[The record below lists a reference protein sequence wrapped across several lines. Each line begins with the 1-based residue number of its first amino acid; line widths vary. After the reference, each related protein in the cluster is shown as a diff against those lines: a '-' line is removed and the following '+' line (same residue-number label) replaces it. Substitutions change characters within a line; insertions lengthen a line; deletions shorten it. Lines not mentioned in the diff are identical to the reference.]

1 MHKRIIPLVI
11 LAGLVFLVAVACSS
25 DSAPTP
31 TPAARSSPPTI
42 PQAPTGTV
50 GETATVAPPT
60 DVKGPAAAGMK
71 IAEEKGCVGCHTTDG
86 SALVG
91 PSWGGS
97 FGTTRNFEG
106 GGSVTIDETF
116 LRESMKN
123 PGARIA
129 AGFKD
134 IMPALDLSDSDID
147 ALVAYIMSLQ

>member
-1 MHKRIIPLVI
+1 MHKRFIPLVI
-11 LAGLVFLVAVACSS
+11 LAGLVFLVAAACGS

-50 GETATVAPPT
+50 SETATATPST
-60 DVKGPAAAGMK
+60 DVDGPGMQV
-71 IAEEKGCVGCHTTDG
+71 ATEKGCLGCHTTDG
-86 SALVG
+86 SPLVG

-106 GGSVTIDETF
+106 GGSVTIDEAF
-116 LRESMKN
+116 LRESMKK

-129 AGFKD
+129 AGFSN
-134 IMPALDLSDSDID
+134 IMPTLDLSESDVD
-147 ALVAYIMSLQ
+147 ALVAYIVSLQ